1 MGRLAKLKREII
13 LESNKRLLGESK
25 SYLTEQ
31 EKEEIR
37 LPFIKLV
44 TKYKTALQGI
54 IENLNFENKQEE
66 EEFCV
71 NQKSYI
77 EGVTKKLDD
86 FIDRISIDME
96 KKYKKEV
103 TPQQVLEALYDKAN
117 NGLIKT
123 IINIAKPLVDAFG
136 NEEGATMSKEILD
149 GIEENM
155 RTKYGKIGSGINSML
170 TEIMSKLNVEV
181 EDICKNPS

>member
-44 TKYKTALQGI
+44 TKYQDALKGI
-54 IENLNFENKQEE
+54 IENLNFKNKQEE
-66 EEFCV
+66 EEFCL
-71 NQKSYI
+71 NKKSR
-77 EGVTKKLDD
+77 VTDVTEKLDD
-86 FIDRISIDME
+86 LIKRMALDMT
-96 KKYKKEV
+96 KKNKKKV
-103 TPQQVLEALYDKAN
+103 TPQQVLEALYDKGN

-123 IINIAKPLVDAFG
+123 IINIAKPLVDKFG
-136 NEEGATMSKEILD
+136 NEKGALMSKEILD

-155 RTKYGKIGSGINSML
+155 RTKYGQIGSGINSML
-170 TEIMSKLNVEV
+170 TEIMSKLNVSV
-181 EDICKNPS
+181 EDIC

>member
-44 TKYKTALQGI
+44 TKYRKALEGI

-66 EEFCV
+66 EKFCV
-71 NQKSYI
+71 N
-77 EGVTKKLDD
+77 KK
-86 FIDRISIDME
+86 IR
-96 KKYKKEV
+96 
-103 TPQQVLEALYDKAN
+103 
-117 NGLIKT
+117 
-123 IINIAKPLVDAFG
+123 
-136 NEEGATMSKEILD
+136 
-149 GIEENM
+149 
-155 RTKYGKIGSGINSML
+155 
-170 TEIMSKLNVEV
+170 
-181 EDICKNPS
+181 